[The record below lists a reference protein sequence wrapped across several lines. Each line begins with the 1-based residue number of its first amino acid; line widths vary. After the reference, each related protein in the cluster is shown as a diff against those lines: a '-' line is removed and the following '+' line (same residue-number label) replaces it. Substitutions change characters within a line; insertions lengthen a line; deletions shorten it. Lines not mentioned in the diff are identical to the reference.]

1 MALLLH
7 FPSLIHFFIQPNLS
21 LSYPLR
27 TPMAENQNSTRMTR
41 AAAKR
46 KASVT
51 DENPVSKKRVV
62 LGELPNN
69 SNVPAP
75 LIPLQERETQ
85 KPKSTLVAAKKQ
97 TKTPPIP
104 QTVDF
109 ESGSSDPQM
118 CGPFVADICAYLREM
133 EVNNQHWHL
142 LQC

>member
-1 MALLLH
+1 
-7 FPSLIHFFIQPNLS
+7 
-21 LSYPLR
+21 
-27 TPMAENQNSTRMTR
+27 MAENQNSTRMTR

-46 KASVT
+46 KAST
-51 DENPVSKKRVV
+51 ADENPVSKKRVV

-69 SNVPAP
+69 SNVAAP

-97 TKTPPIP
+97 TKNPPIPPAAAVLP

-118 CGPFVADICAYLREM
+118 CGPYVADICAYLREM
-133 EVNNQHWHL
+133 EVNNQHCPMWI
-142 LQC
+142 